1 MSYIASW
8 KTGFGSLFRAD
19 AQLVANEIMSIGD
32 TATPAQIVD
41 MARDSSTE
49 LHKCFEWND
58 TVAAEKYRLEQAR
71 QVVRILVIKRE
82 DGQKDQPE
90 RRFFHKNE
98 YSEGYKSLEFIVRN
112 DTEYEKLLKQALAEL
127 HAFKAKYHALSEL
140 EEILALID

>member
-82 DGQKDQPE
+82 DGQEDQPE

-112 DTEYEKLLKQALAEL
+112 ETEYEKLLKQALSEL

>member
-19 AQLVANEIMSIGD
+19 AQLVSNEIMSIGD

-71 QVVRILVIKRE
+71 HQTRGRAR
-82 DGQKDQPE
+82 GP
-90 RRFFHKNE
+90 
-98 YSEGYKSLEFIVRN
+98 
-112 DTEYEKLLKQALAEL
+112 A
-127 HAFKAKYHALSEL
+127 
-140 EEILALID
+140 